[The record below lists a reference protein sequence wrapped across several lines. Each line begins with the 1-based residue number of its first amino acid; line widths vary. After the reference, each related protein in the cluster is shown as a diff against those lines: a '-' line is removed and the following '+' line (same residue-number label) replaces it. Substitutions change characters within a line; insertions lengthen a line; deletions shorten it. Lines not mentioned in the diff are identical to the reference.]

1 MKIKNIILLSFFFF
15 SIPKLYTQNTMKGV
29 AIYSKKIIPSKT
41 SRETTDKEKMLID
54 LVNEEITN
62 ASKKIEYELSFNKN
76 RSIFNLIESLDTD
89 SNAEKLAATS
99 SGGKGTYY
107 MNFIDNEVINKVG
120 NFGEDF
126 LIYSK
131 ISSLQWKTTSESKKI
146 GKYICY
152 KAFCEQK
159 RESIKG
165 VYIVHIIAWYCPL
178 IPVSSGPVGY
188 GGLPGLILELNH
200 NNNAIYKLKELR
212 LNSNED
218 FTYKKPTKG
227 KKISIKE
234 YDDIAIEIIK
244 KRLN

>member
-15 SIPKLYTQNTMKGV
+15 SISKLCAQNTMKGV
-29 AIYSKKIIPSKT
+29 AIYSKEMIKSKT
-41 SRETTDKEKMLID
+41 LKNSSDKRKVLEDVIFKQVSD
-54 LVNEEITN
+54 

-76 RSIFNLIESLDTD
+76 RSIFNLIESLDID
-89 SNAEKLAATS
+89 SSAEKLAATS

-107 MNFIDNEVINKVG
+107 INFTDNEIINKVG
-120 NFGEDF
+120 SFGEDF

-146 GKYICY
+146 GKYTCY

-165 VYIVHIIAWYCPL
+165 VYIVHITAWYCPL

-212 LNSNED
+212 LNSNAN